1 MLYGVSNS
9 SNTTGSTYN
18 LVFMQRSISLY
29 RALKNTRFSST
40 SPTRIFGD
48 FWYVIEDMFLD
59 QKPLKNL
66 LLQLVAGWPTFC
78 DKMPGLLPS
87 PQSAVCIFC
96 SVRSLY
102 SLHKGNRL
110 VLLFIYF
117 SQNPTDPGIPCFPQT
132 PSARR
137 PCIPAPYYPLN
148 PIWLRAV
155 SYNLGVAQIE

>member
-48 FWYVIEDMFLD
+48 FWYVIEDMFLN

-78 DKMPGLLPS
+78 DKMPGLIGVELLGFPLDKVVDS
-87 PQSAVCIFC
+87 RKEVKIKKTKEEEGK
-96 SVRSLY
+96 R
-102 SLHKGNRL
+102 GW
-110 VLLFIYF
+110 VLLWHLDLCYK
-117 SQNPTDPGIPCFPQT
+117 
-132 PSARR
+132 
-137 PCIPAPYYPLN
+137 
-148 PIWLRAV
+148 V
-155 SYNLGVAQIE
+155 SYYCGVGVSVHCWSCTP

>member
-78 DKMPGLLPS
+78 DKMPGLFGLNGLCLTKGYDFRVLCLNWNTISVHFFPV
-87 PQSAVCIFC
+87 SAFGTGDGLNVGGPWSGFI
-96 SVRSLY
+96 
-102 SLHKGNRL
+102 
-110 VLLFIYF
+110 VLTINCY
-117 SQNPTDPGIPCFPQT
+117 CFKIQF
-132 PSARR
+132 
-137 PCIPAPYYPLN
+137 
-148 PIWLRAV
+148 
-155 SYNLGVAQIE
+155 

>member
-66 LLQLVAGWPTFC
+66 LLQLVAGWPTFR
-78 DKMPGLLPS
+78 DKMPGLFIDL
-87 PQSAVCIFC
+87 IDKTKFFC
-96 SVRSLY
+96 FTPRPMQHLSFCRRY
-102 SLHKGNRL
+102 TIRL
-110 VLLFIYF
+110 
-117 SQNPTDPGIPCFPQT
+117 
-132 PSARR
+132 
-137 PCIPAPYYPLN
+137 
-148 PIWLRAV
+148 
-155 SYNLGVAQIE
+155 